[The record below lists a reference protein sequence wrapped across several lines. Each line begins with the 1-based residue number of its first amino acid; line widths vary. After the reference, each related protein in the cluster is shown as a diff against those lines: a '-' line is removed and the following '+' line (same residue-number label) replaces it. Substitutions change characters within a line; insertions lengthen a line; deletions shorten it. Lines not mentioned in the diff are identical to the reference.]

1 MQRSARRVCR
11 SDAPGDPDRQEGRDH
26 QHLAQATRLSAS
38 ISIRRAG
45 GRWEAPRAAADAGQP
60 HRSLAFTAPS
70 SVSSRSPS
78 PI

>member
-1 MQRSARRVCR
+1 
-11 SDAPGDPDRQEGRDH
+11 
-26 QHLAQATRLSAS
+26 LSAS